1 VAKERRILRLQQL
14 ILEIAAEALQRE
26 RHDPRLEL
34 VSFTRVKL
42 TSDLLSATLWWSCL
56 AKDKGREKT
65 EAALE
70 GIRPL
75 LQREVARELSIR
87 VTPILSLKFDPTL
100 ERAQRLDDIF
110 QKLREE
116 RGEDE
121 EDAEDAGEAGEAGAE
136 PEERDATSS
145 S

>member
-26 RHDPRLEL
+26 RQDPRLEM
-34 VSFTRVKL
+34 VSLTRVKL
-42 TSDLLSATLWWSCL
+42 TPDLLSATLWWSCL
-56 AKDKGREKT
+56 AKEKGREKT
-65 EAALE
+65 EAALK
-70 GIRPL
+70 GILPL
-75 LQREVARELSIR
+75 LQREVAKELRIR
-87 VTPILSLKFDPTL
+87 VTPVLSLKFDPTL

-110 QKLREE
+110 QKLRDE

-121 EDAEDAGEAGEAGAE
+121 EPADEEPTE
-136 PEERDATSS
+136 PEQSDAASS